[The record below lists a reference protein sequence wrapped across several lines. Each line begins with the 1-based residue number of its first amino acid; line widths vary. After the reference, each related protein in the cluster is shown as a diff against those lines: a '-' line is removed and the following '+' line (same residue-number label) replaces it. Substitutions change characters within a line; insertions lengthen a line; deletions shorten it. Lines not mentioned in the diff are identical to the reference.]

1 MSGGVD
7 NSANNKEVN
16 TPPYTSLV
24 FDSFEDEENAKNAY
38 NDDSFREITKH
49 QRSPVNFSL
58 DLADLMVSSD
68 QVPTII
74 VHETLAH
81 SSNLKS
87 DEENQINEVV
97 NEEKS
102 IIMDG
107 SYDNAID
114 TTRSEFDT
122 NNLDAMKSTSDS
134 LALVNNY
141 DDSNENKS
149 IIVANNAANNSSTN
163 LLEQI
168 EQKEEE
174 AAKIEEE
181 EIKIEKNS
189 SIQEHEHRRDAS
201 RRRSRNMELDLNKS
215 LDESTTNLN
224 KSSDETKNETK
235 LDSPLCNLKPAN
247 KLFTSLSPIKKK
259 RRLDSLESPTKS
271 LRLSMGRTK
280 TSSLS
285 DESDA
290 AKLRQSLIQDLR
302 NQIKLSDE
310 LNTYDEKNEDV
321 NEDDE
326 FFLAISSTRLE
337 TGSCPDF
344 YWYPTALTNS
354 GVEFEKPKTYTP
366 ISKRRTK
373 SVNDLSYSTIKSYEN
388 ITHSNYVQMV
398 NSMITGAMSDVAD
411 HEYIQYVK
419 RHIQGLFDNYTPVLM
434 KSKSNEEM
442 AMNSPSRDKIVEMI
456 NSSMPKSFSLD
467 FQMLEES
474 KINDDNDAMDFS
486 KFGLGI
492 EEKEPEANKFN
503 SEEISYPIEMNQK
516 ESDSVELNES
526 IESVNSNAE
535 LIRREDA
542 NLVKFELNELKSS
555 TKIGFDEFSADSSE
569 NNSSKPDTSVNNP
582 SETATGAAKEINNTS
597 DNDSSATQVNS
608 ESTVS
613 TVVAVRVKDKET
625 DSTLD
630 DFHYNNEQVV
640 FFYFIN

>member
-1 MSGGVD
+1 MD
-7 NSANNKEVN
+7 
-16 TPPYTSLV
+16 
-24 FDSFEDEENAKNAY
+24 
-38 NDDSFREITKH
+38 
-49 QRSPVNFSL
+49 L
-58 DLADLMVSSD
+58 D
-68 QVPTII
+68 
-74 VHETLAH
+74 
-81 SSNLKS
+81 
-87 DEENQINEVV
+87 
-97 NEEKS
+97 
-102 IIMDG
+102 
-107 SYDNAID
+107 
-114 TTRSEFDT
+114 
-122 NNLDAMKSTSDS
+122 
-134 LALVNNY
+134 
-141 DDSNENKS
+141 
-149 IIVANNAANNSSTN
+149 
-163 LLEQI
+163 
-168 EQKEEE
+168 
-174 AAKIEEE
+174 
-181 EIKIEKNS
+181 
-189 SIQEHEHRRDAS
+189 
-201 RRRSRNMELDLNKS
+201 LDLNKS
-215 LDESTTNLN
+215 LDESTTNLD
-224 KSSDETKNETK
+224 KSSDETRNETK
-235 LDSPLCNLKPAN
+235 LDSPITNLKPTN

-259 RRLDSLESPTKS
+259 RRLDTLESPTKS
-271 LRLSMGRTK
+271 LRLSMSKTK

-285 DESDA
+285 DESDSG
-290 AKLRQSLIQDLR
+290 KLRQSLIQDLR

-344 YWYPTALTNS
+344 YWYPTGLTNS
-354 GVEFEKPKTYTP
+354 GVEFEKPKIYTP
-366 ISKRRTK
+366 ILKRRTK

-398 NSMITGAMSDVAD
+398 NSMITGAMSEVAD

-442 AMNSPSRDKIVEMI
+442 AINSPSRDKIAEMI
-456 NSSMPKSFSLD
+456 NSSIPKSFSLD

-492 EEKEPEANKFN
+492 EEKEFETNKFK
-503 SEEISYPIEMNQK
+503 SEEISCPVEMDQK

-535 LIRREDA
+535 LIRQEDA
-542 NLVKFELNELKSS
+542 NLMVKFELNELKSS

-582 SETATGAAKEINNTS
+582 SETAAAAKEINNTS

-613 TVVAVRVKDKET
+613 TVVTVRAKDKET
-625 DSTLD
+625 DSTMD

-640 FFYFIN
+640 IF